1 MSKSTIGISRRAV
14 LGSGA
19 AAVAFGSLGAPAVHA
34 QTREIRLLQDQTF
47 VDSLRV
53 IKEAAARYEQERGV
67 RVVVD
72 TVPSADLYPRILAG
86 IRGGRPYDLTMII
99 FVAHML
105 SLAKEGQLAPVT
117 SLVNKYKWG
126 KRILFPVNGEHYYYP
141 WAYALCWLNYRKDLY
156 DTLKLEPPKTLD
168 QLVENSRKC
177 MSTSGSQR
185 YGY

>member
-1 MSKSTIGISRRAV
+1 MTKRNREITRRTILKTGV
-14 LGSGA
+14 A
-19 AAVAFGSLGAPAVHA
+19 AAAIGTIYAPAVHA
-34 QTREIRLLQDQTF
+34 QVKEIRLLQDQTF

-105 SLAKEGQLAPVT
+105 SLANEGQLAPVT
-117 SLVNKYKWG
+117 SLVNKYNKV
-126 KRILFPVNGEHYYYP
+126 ILFPERRVYYYP
-141 WAYALCWLNYRKDLY
+141 WAMRYADELSQGSLRHFSS
-156 DTLKLEPPKTLD
+156 
-168 QLVENSRKC
+168 SR
-177 MSTSGSQR
+177 R
-185 YGY
+185 R

>member
-1 MSKSTIGISRRAV
+1 MSKANIGLTRRTI
-14 LGSGA
+14 LKSGVA
-19 AAVAFGSLGAPAVHA
+19 AAAFGPLGMPAVHA
-34 QTREIRLLQDQTF
+34 QTKEIRLLQDQTF

-105 SLAKEGQLAPVT
+105 SLANEGQLAPT
-117 SLVNKYKWG
+117 N
-126 KRILFPVNGEHYYYP
+126 
-141 WAYALCWLNYRKDLY
+141 
-156 DTLKLEPPKTLD
+156 
-168 QLVENSRKC
+168 
-177 MSTSGSQR
+177 TSGASASCFRSRASITIIRGPMR
-185 YGY
+185 YAG

>member
-1 MSKSTIGISRRAV
+1 MAKGNSGISRRTILKNGV
-14 LGSGA
+14 A
-19 AAVAFGSLGAPAVHA
+19 AAAIGTVYAPAAHA
-34 QTREIRLLQDQTF
+34 QVKEIRLLQDQTF

-53 IKEAAARYEQERGV
+53 IKEAAARYEKERGV

-105 SLAKEGQLAPVT
+105 SLANEGQLAPVT

-126 KRILFPVNGEHYYYP
+126 KRILFPVKGEHYYYP
-141 WAYALCWLNYRKDLY
+141 WAYALCWMNYRRDLQHI
-156 DTLKLEPPKTLD
+156 E
-168 QLVENSRKC
+168 LVKQIIGDDYC
-177 MSTSGSQR
+177 
-185 YGY
+185 YYYCC